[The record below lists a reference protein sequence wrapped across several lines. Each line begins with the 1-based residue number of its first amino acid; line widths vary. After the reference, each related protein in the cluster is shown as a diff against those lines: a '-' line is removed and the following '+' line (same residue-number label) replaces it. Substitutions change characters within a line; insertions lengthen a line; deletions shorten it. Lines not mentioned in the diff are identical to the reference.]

1 VAAGPVS
8 KESSGL
14 PKSLVLRL
22 TVGNSRETAVGGFS
36 TLAGAT
42 LGATVPFFP
51 RRSPSR
57 IRKASLVALLVASF
71 FSICS
76 IDARADN
83 GAEIYKEHCSACHGK
98 AGKGD
103 TIFGK
108 NLEIR
113 SLASDEVQNQSDNE
127 LVSVISKGKNRMPPF
142 ERKLSRDEIREV
154 LKYIRSLKK

>member
-1 VAAGPVS
+1 M
-8 KESSGL
+8 
-14 PKSLVLRL
+14 PKSSRLRWS
-22 TVGNSRETAVGGFS
+22 VGDSRQASVGRFS
-36 TLAGAT
+36 ILKAATLAIA
-42 LGATVPFFP
+42 AQFP
-51 RRSPSR
+51 GCHFVVRFCR
-57 IRKASLVALLVASF
+57 ASLIALLVASF
-71 FSICS
+71 FSIG
-76 IDARADN
+76 ARADS
-83 GAEIYKEHCSACHGK
+83 GAEVYKERCSACHGK

-127 LVSVISKGKNRMPPF
+127 LASIISKGKNRMPPF